1 VNCCTLRSSFV
12 RFSPNGKYLLA
23 GTLDSKIRLWDFQMV
38 RARCCRALC
47 VLLRHCTVL
56 LSSPQGKCLKTYE
69 SHVNTSYCAFSAFS
83 VTSGKYIVSGSED
96 GFIYLWNLQSKKVVQ
111 KLSGHTG
118 A

>member
-1 VNCCTLRSSFV
+1 
-12 RFSPNGKYLLA
+12 
-23 GTLDSKIRLWDFQMV
+23 
-38 RARCCRALC
+38 
-47 VLLRHCTVL
+47 
-56 LSSPQGKCLKTYE
+56 
-69 SHVNTSYCAFSAFS
+69 